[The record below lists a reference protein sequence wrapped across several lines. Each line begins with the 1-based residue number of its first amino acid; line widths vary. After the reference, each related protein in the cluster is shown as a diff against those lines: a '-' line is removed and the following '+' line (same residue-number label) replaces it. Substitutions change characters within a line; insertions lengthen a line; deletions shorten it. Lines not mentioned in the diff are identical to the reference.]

1 MDDYRSFSEF
11 SQKVTLSRQDICRK
25 VYRDHRKT
33 IKIKKEKTLVKN
45 LMGIF
50 DAALKISN
58 EKGFQAMTMRNLSQ
72 ACGLSMGGLYAYFS
86 GKEDLLEML
95 LSTGHTTTRQI
106 LRERLAPITDPVS
119 RLRVAIRTHLFLSEA
134 MQPWFYFS
142 YMEARHLG
150 DAQKERA
157 KAGELETEKLFADII
172 EEGRVRG
179 LFLVRDSLLVA
190 SVIKAMIQDWYVKR
204 WKYAKRNVT
213 VDQYASLVVAFVEA
227 FCMTPGYRQHRDP
240 EGAGSGKGRAGPG
253 ASGRVKGRPRVGLRA

>member
-1 MDDYRSFSEF
+1 MDDYRSFTEF
-11 SQKVTLSRQDICRK
+11 SKSVTLSRQDICRK
-25 VYRDHRKT
+25 VYKDHRQT
-33 IKIKKEKTLVKN
+33 IRIKKEKTLVKN

-58 EKGFQAMTMRNLSQ
+58 EKGFQAMTMRNLSEET
-72 ACGLSMGGLYAYFS
+72 GLSMGGLYAYFS
-86 GKEDLLEML
+86 GKEDLLDML

-106 LRERLAPITDPVS
+106 LGECLAHITDPVS
-119 RLRVAIRTHLFLSEA
+119 KLRVAIRTHLFLSEA

-150 DAQKERA
+150 VTQKERA

-179 LFLVRDSLLVA
+179 LFAVRDSLLMA
-190 SVIKAMIQDWYVKR
+190 SLVKAMVQDWYVKR

-213 VDQYASLVVAFVEA
+213 VDQYATLVIAFVEA
-227 FCMTPGYRQHRDP
+227 FCLKT
-240 EGAGSGKGRAGPG
+240 E
-253 ASGRVKGRPRVGLRA
+253 